1 MKAHSRAHRASLVR
15 DRLLRPPAARRQPHG
30 RPRLGRCAHA
40 GLGGGGC
47 CRKGGV
53 SPWAK
58 HASSGGAA
66 VGLPTLRPG
75 RALDRGVR
83 EGVSSVRGCYRCRP
97 VAQRQVVVNRA
108 APVTCPST
116 GRRIRLTLRRRTRV
130 LAQWP
135 PPSVQ
140 DVTTERR
147 RFPPPISRT
156 GRFDFVSLGRIFST
170 ARGGALAG
178 TERSLSPR
186 RLHFANSSGC
196 VCVRN

>member
-1 MKAHSRAHRASLVR
+1 MR

-40 GLGGGGC
+40 ADVLDGRECCRQRRRQWAGYLGG
-47 CRKGGV
+47 
-53 SPWAK
+53 
-58 HASSGGAA
+58 
-66 VGLPTLRPG
+66 
-75 RALDRGVR
+75 
-83 EGVSSVRGCYRCRP
+83 SVRGCYRCRP